1 MDKHGDFVKQ
11 HEDPMS
17 PPRKDISA
25 ELAHRKA
32 VAEKMARMIPVGR
45 TGTPDD
51 IGYAVTFL
59 ASDEAAWITGQTIAV
74 NGGSTTS

>member
-1 MDKHGDFVKQ
+1 MLQLLESREPVLKGVLEFGLM
-11 HEDPMS
+11 EREGGPS
-17 PPRKDISA
+17 EIT
-25 ELAHRKA
+25 
-32 VAEKMARMIPVGR
+32 EKMARMIPVGR